1 MEKKEQE
8 KYKKIWIFFF
18 IAFIFGY
25 NAIKFILTDGSD
37 HPLVSSLFSMI
48 ISLAAL
54 IFFFHEKYG
63 KYIIR
68 QTRIEEYFKIK
79 KRKNN

>member
-8 KYKKIWIFFF
+8 NKYKKIWIFLF

-37 HPLVSSLFSMI
+37 HPLVSSLFNMI
-48 ISLAAL
+48 ISLAIL
-54 IFFFHEKYG
+54 IIFFHKKYG

-68 QTRIEEYFKIK
+68 QTRIDEYFK
-79 KRKNN
+79 KNK

>member
-37 HPLVSSLFSMI
+37 YPLVSSLFSMI

-54 IFFFHEKYG
+54 IFFFP
-63 KYIIR
+63 
-68 QTRIEEYFKIK
+68 
-79 KRKNN
+79 

>member
-8 KYKKIWIFFF
+8 NKYKKIWIFLF
-18 IAFIFGY
+18 IIFIFGY
-25 NAIKFILTDGSD
+25 NAIKFILTNGSD

-48 ISLAAL
+48 ISLATL

-68 QTRIEEYFKIK
+68 QTRIDEYFK
-79 KRKNN
+79 KNK